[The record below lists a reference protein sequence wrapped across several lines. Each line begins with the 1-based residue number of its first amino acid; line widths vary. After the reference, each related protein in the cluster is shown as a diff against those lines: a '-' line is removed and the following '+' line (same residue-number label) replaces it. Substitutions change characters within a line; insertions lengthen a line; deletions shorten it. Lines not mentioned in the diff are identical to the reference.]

1 MAAPSTTE
9 SLQDLAHRVG
19 AVLFA
24 RGWRL
29 VTAES
34 CTGGGV
40 AQAVTDI
47 AGSSA
52 WFECGFV
59 TYSNAAKHRMLGVS
73 DDTLRQ
79 FGAVSS
85 ATAEAMATGALT
97 HSEADLAVAITGIA
111 GPGGGSD
118 AKPVGTVWFA
128 WAVRGHPPEACCEQ
142 LNGDRVAIRD
152 AAIRIA
158 LEGVADQGEEYD
170 PI

>member
-1 MAAPSTTE
+1 MAQEYPTE

-29 VTAES
+29 ATAES

-40 AQAVTDI
+40 AETVTDI

-73 DDTLRQ
+73 DDTLSHH
-79 FGAVSS
+79 GAVSS
-85 ATAEAMATGALT
+85 ATAEAMITGALT
-97 HSEADLAVAITGIA
+97 HSEADLAVAISGVA

-118 AKPVGTVWFA
+118 EKPVGTVWFA
-128 WAVRGHPPEACCEQ
+128 WAVRGNPPEVRCEQ
-142 LNGDRVAIRD
+142 LDGDRLAVRQAS
-152 AAIRIA
+152 IRIA
-158 LEGVADQGEEYD
+158 LEGIADQGEEYD
-170 PI
+170 PV